1 MFVFV
6 CVCLCV
12 CVATEASI
20 YFPVSLYVVA
30 MCALLHFC
38 VRVSIHIRMPERKN
52 EVGVAV
58 FMNNCLRFCIV
69 SHFLSPSLVGGV
81 GKKSRKRV
89 TWGKPSLARFNL
101 KHASAG
107 RVGWFFCLLCR
118 SINNI
123 SFSITLKLK
132 QLNEFLSLC

>member
-1 MFVFV
+1 MSIPFSYAADNCDLFHL
-6 CVCLCV
+6 CLCLFMCLSV

-20 YFPVSLYVVA
+20 YFHVSVYVVA

-69 SHFLSPSLVGGV
+69 SHFLSPSLAGGV
-81 GKKSRKRV
+81 GEKVSQASDLGKTVARKIQPKTCSSRK
-89 TWGKPSLARFNL
+89 
-101 KHASAG
+101 
-107 RVGWFFCLLCR
+107 GWLV
-118 SINNI
+118 
-123 SFSITLKLK
+123 
-132 QLNEFLSLC
+132 FLPFV